1 MMRHSVFARSVQ
13 DRWRGM
19 FIAAVTLGVFFLF
32 GMAVYKDV
40 DLSLYNDFPIAIQTM
55 MGISEGADVGTL
67 AYGAIYGVYGAL
79 VLAVMA
85 LMAGAASITG
95 EERNGTL
102 GLLLGNPKS
111 RSHVLVS
118 KTLALILLLVL
129 AIIVMSIAG
138 RIVPLLLDVE
148 IGGMEIESLMFHLL
162 INTIFYGMLATAIGA
177 WTGNGGLASGI
188 SAGVMIVGLL
198 GAGLLPLVSG
208 AEEYAKIFPW
218 YYFDGG
224 QPVLNGID
232 WGHMVILI
240 SASAALFALALIGV
254 NRRDLRAQSIG
265 LTLVDRL
272 RTNPMTQKVVERVAG
287 TAKVSHIWVKTA
299 SEYQVLLIA
308 ASYYMFLVGGIAIG
322 LIYTAIDDSLLTL
335 AEQLPDTLM
344 ALAGGGD
351 ISTPEGYYTIENFGL
366 MAPIIFLMVTVTI
379 GSRALAGEESKRTMG
394 LLLANPIS
402 RRRVVIEK
410 MVAMIVLT
418 GLLGV
423 LTFVGTLAGSWLAG
437 LGLDVG
443 NIAAISLMATLLGLT
458 FGSLAL
464 ALSAATGQVKKAV
477 FGTVGPA
484 LIFYLLDAFL
494 PLSDRLEGYAKW
506 SVFYY
511 YSGNDPLVNGLNP
524 GHAAFL
530 VALTVVL
537 VVAAVMLFDRRDL
550 RQDG

>member
-1 MMRHSVFARSVQ
+1 MDLASLKSDLAKAIESNIGLTDKFDLIGS
-13 DRWRGM
+13 
-19 FIAAVTLGVFFLF
+19 AAQKHIGWYSILIREVDPATSTLKS
-32 GMAVYKDV
+32 VYKDGPEHIFAY
-40 DLSLYNDFPIAIQTM
+40 LSPVQPIAGTMAAVVIESGKPLFHDGGRRSTAPQSEVFIQ
-55 MGISEGADVGTL
+55 
-67 AYGAIYGVYGAL
+67 
-79 VLAVMA
+79 
-85 LMAGAASITG
+85 
-95 EERNGTL
+95 
-102 GLLLGNPKS
+102 
-111 RSHVLVS
+111 H
-118 KTLALILLLVL
+118 
-129 AIIVMSIAG
+129 
-138 RIVPLLLDVE
+138 LLDRGVDSVFFGPVIHDGE
-148 IGGMEIESLMFHLL
+148 
-162 INTIFYGMLATAIGA
+162 
-177 WTGNGGLASGI
+177 
-188 SAGVMIVGLL
+188 VMIVGML
-198 GAGLLPLVSG
+198 GSGLLPLVSG

-224 QPVLNGID
+224 RPVLNGIN
-232 WGHMVILI
+232 WGHMAVLV
-240 SASAALFALALIGV
+240 SASVVLFGLALVGV

-265 LTLVDRL
+265 LTIVDRL
-272 RTNPMTQKVVERVAG
+272 RTNPLTQKLFERVAG

-308 ASYYMFLVGGIAIG
+308 ASYYMFLMGGIAIA

-410 MVAMIVLT
+410 MVAMVVLT

-423 LTFVGTLAGSWLAG
+423 LTFVGTLIGSGLAG
-437 LGLDVG
+437 LGMDVG

-494 PLSDRLEGYAKW
+494 PLSDRLAGYAKW

-511 YSGNDPLVNGLNP
+511 YSGNDPLVNGLHI
-524 GHAAFL
+524 GHAAL
-530 VALTVVL
+530 LAGLSAGL
-537 VVAAVMLFDRRDL
+537 VVAAVMLFNRRDL
-550 RQDG
+550 RQG